1 MWFDFF
7 PWSAVLPVGLL
18 LLFSE
23 DSSTPRSARIF
34 VLTWFLGFLLMF
46 SLSPLKRES
55 YLIPMVPALGLVVG
69 YCCRQ
74 VGVLAIE
81 KRAAARILSLLLGVL
96 GVLYLLAVTFGPG
109 LLHRKWNIPSDL
121 FPLWFVLGMA
131 ALALVLLYA
140 ATRLN
145 MSIGAA
151 ALGVST
157 ILFVVC
163 VVHLIMPA
171 IDATNSARDAS
182 RQIKILAQHSAD
194 PVHLYT
200 NGWPNNE
207 DLIYYLNVEPALP
220 WIPSADSFME
230 RLRAE
235 GKVLFVADKNGY
247 RELSERK
254 DVKVTL
260 LQEFPQW
267 RSKNVYLLSARVEES
282 RIAETDSLNRLR

>member
-1 MWFDFF
+1 
-7 PWSAVLPVGLL
+7 
-18 LLFSE
+18 
-23 DSSTPRSARIF
+23 
-34 VLTWFLGFLLMF
+34 
-46 SLSPLKRES
+46 
-55 YLIPMVPALGLVVG
+55 
-69 YCCRQ
+69 
-74 VGVLAIE
+74 LAIE
-81 KRAAARILSLLLGVL
+81 KRAAARILPLLLGVL

-131 ALALVLLYA
+131 ALALALLYA

-151 ALGVST
+151 ALAASS
-157 ILFVVC
+157 ILFVVG

-182 RQIKILAQHSAD
+182 RQIRRLAQHSAD

-207 DLIYYLNVEPALP
+207 DLIYYLTVEPALP
-220 WIPSADSFME
+220 WIPSADSFMKL
-230 RLRAE
+230 LRTE
-235 GKVLFVADKNGY
+235 GKVLFVADKIGY
-247 RELSERK
+247 RELSQRK
-254 DVKVTL
+254 DVSVTL

-267 RSKNVYLLSARVEES
+267 RNKNVYLLSARVEES
-282 RIAETDSLNRLR
+282 RIAETDPLNRLK